1 MNTLAE
7 LNETITNLIKVVDM
21 MMDRLDDMNERMDKM
36 MTKIN
41 GISSEQIEKDDELRK
56 EYIAAINSFYDKYQ
70 ENTK

>member
-41 GISSEQIEKDDELRK
+41 NTSSEQIEKDDELRR

-70 ENTK
+70 SNTK